1 MHAFTAQLDKIGIN
15 PFVFVPPTVLND
27 LFIEFGKDKGK
38 IPITGCINDKKYTQT
53 LVKYA
58 GEWRLYVN
66 TQMLQD
72 SPNRIGEELKITISI
87 DREERVIAPHPKL
100 IAALEKNKTAQI
112 VFNRISPSLRLEII
126 RYISFLKT
134 EKSIEL
140 NIGKVIDF
148 LSGKG
153 RFIGRELTQEKI
165 DKILKD

>member
-1 MHAFTAQLDKIGIN
+1 MHAFTARLDKIGIN
-15 PFVFVPPTVLND
+15 PFVFVPPTVLSA

-38 IPITGCINDKKYTQT
+38 IPIAGCINDKKYTQT

-87 DREERVIAPHPKL
+87 DREDREIVAHPKL
-100 IAALEKNKTAQI
+100 IAALGKNETAQM

-134 EKSIEL
+134 EKSIDL
-140 NIGKVIDF
+140 NIGKAIDF